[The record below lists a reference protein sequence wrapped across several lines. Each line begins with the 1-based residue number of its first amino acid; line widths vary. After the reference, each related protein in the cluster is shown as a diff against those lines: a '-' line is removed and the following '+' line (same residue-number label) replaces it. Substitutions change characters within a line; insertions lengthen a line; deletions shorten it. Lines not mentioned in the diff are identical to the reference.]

1 MIKGITMLKVSNP
14 LKFKFKDEKLNKIVF
29 TNPLD
34 IKFKNE
40 TLNKPAVEVI
50 KNIIKNDKI
59 QCKDHTNL
67 EHVEFRNNEIYC
79 KTCSSRLK
87 LVQAWMIPDAYG
99 VNDIE
104 KD

>member
-1 MIKGITMLKVSNP
+1 MFGNP
-14 LKFKFKDEKLNKIVF
+14 LKFKFKDEALNKVIF
-29 TNPLD
+29 TNPLE

-50 KNIIKNDKI
+50 KNIVKNDKI
-59 QCKDHTNL
+59 QCKDHMNL
-67 EHVEFRNNEIYC
+67 EHIEFRNNEIYC

-87 LVQAWMIPDAYG
+87 LVLAWMIPDSFN
-99 VNDIE
+99 NDEAE